1 MTDLNSK
8 KFEDFKKSH
17 LKKID
22 KVSKQKTEWL
32 KDFKETYQA
41 NREEKKRKYKLD
53 KLK

>member
-22 KVSKQKTEWL
+22 EVSKQKTEWL

-41 NREEKKRKYKLD
+41 NREEKKRIYKLD
-53 KLK
+53 RLK